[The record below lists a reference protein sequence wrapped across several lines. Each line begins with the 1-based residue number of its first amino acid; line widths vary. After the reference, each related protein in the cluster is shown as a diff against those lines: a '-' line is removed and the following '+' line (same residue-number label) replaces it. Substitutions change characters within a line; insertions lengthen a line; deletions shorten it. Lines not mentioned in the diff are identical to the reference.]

1 MLGILLALIVTSMVV
16 YMILKQYK
24 TQAVLVFGGLIL
36 MSCAVIFG
44 LGTILPAKESTGLI
58 WFDLFEFIKKT
69 LSGRAAGLGLSI
81 MAVGGFARYMDH
93 IGASKALVN
102 IAIKPLQRLHA
113 PYVMLAACY
122 LVGQVLGLFI
132 NSASGL
138 GMLLMVT
145 MFPILVR
152 LGVSRLAATAVIGT
166 TLCLDW
172 SPGDPGSVLSANT
185 AGMDIATYWTQYQI
199 PVALTVMVVVAVL
212 HYFVQQWFDKKQGHI
227 VERTD
232 IVANKTEE
240 ELPPG
245 IFALLP
251 VVPLVLILAFSDIG
265 IKGIKMD
272 IVNAMFISLFVSMI
286 FEFLRKRDVKKV
298 FADLQVF
305 FDGMGIQ
312 FAAVVTLVVAGETF
326 AQGLKSVGAIE
337 SIISSAQSA
346 GFGGAGMII
355 VMVSI
360 IAVSSVVM
368 GSGNAP
374 FFAFVALTPVVAAK
388 MDIAP
393 VLMLLP
399 MHFAAS
405 IARSMSPITA
415 VIVVV
420 SGIANVSPIDVVKR
434 TSIPMIGA
442 LIVNVAA
449 TFIYFYR

>member
-212 HYFVQQWFDKKQGHI
+212 HYFVQQWFDK
-227 VERTD
+227 
-232 IVANKTEE
+232 NK
-240 ELPPG
+240 
-245 IFALLP
+245 
-251 VVPLVLILAFSDIG
+251 D
-265 IKGIKMD
+265 
-272 IVNAMFISLFVSMI
+272 
-286 FEFLRKRDVKKV
+286 
-298 FADLQVF
+298 
-305 FDGMGIQ
+305 
-312 FAAVVTLVVAGETF
+312 TL
-326 AQGLKSVGAIE
+326 
-337 SIISSAQSA
+337 
-346 GFGGAGMII
+346 
-355 VMVSI
+355 
-360 IAVSSVVM
+360 
-368 GSGNAP
+368 
-374 FFAFVALTPVVAAK
+374 
-388 MDIAP
+388 
-393 VLMLLP
+393 
-399 MHFAAS
+399 
-405 IARSMSPITA
+405 
-415 VIVVV
+415 
-420 SGIANVSPIDVVKR
+420 
-434 TSIPMIGA
+434 
-442 LIVNVAA
+442 
-449 TFIYFYR
+449 

>member
-1 MLGILLALIVTSMVV
+1 MLGIILALIVTSMVI
-16 YMILKQYK
+16 YMILKQYR

-36 MSCAVIFG
+36 MSCAIVFG
-44 LGTILPAKESTGLI
+44 LGTILPAKESTGLV

-93 IGASKALVN
+93 IGASKALVK
-102 IAIKPLQRLHA
+102 IVIKPLQKLHA
-113 PYVMLAACY
+113 PYIMLAACY
-122 LVGQVLGLFI
+122 IVGQFLGLFI

-145 MFPILVR
+145 MFPVLVS

-212 HYFVQQWFDKKQGHI
+212 HYFVQRWFDQRDGHV
-227 VERTD
+227 VEKLD
-232 IVANKTEE
+232 MNVGKDDE
-240 ELPPG
+240 ELPPA

-251 VVPLVLILAFSDIG
+251 IVPLGLILAFSDIG
-265 IKGIKMD
+265 IKSIKMD

-286 FEFLRKRDVKKV
+286 FEFIRHRDFKQV
-298 FADLQVF
+298 FGDLQVF
-305 FDGMGIQ
+305 FDGMGVQ
-312 FAAVVTLVVAGETF
+312 FAGVVTLVVSGEVF

-337 SIISSAQSA
+337 TIISSAQSA
-346 GFGGAGMII
+346 GFGGAGMIV

-360 IAVSSVVM
+360 IAISSVVM

-374 FFAFVALTPVVAAK
+374 FFAFVALTPVVATK
-388 MDIAP
+388 MGIAP

-420 SGIANVSPIDVVKR
+420 SGIGKVSPIDVVKR
-434 TSIPMIGA
+434 TAIPMIGA
-442 LIVNVAA
+442 LIVNVVA
-449 TFIYFYR
+449 TFVYFYR